1 MTREAEETAAGV
13 SPSGGRPTAGSAP
26 NKETNEQT
34 KGISSRSEIE
44 AMSPAKKQECQPL
57 PPNGGRPS
65 KGTVAN
71 SFCTSGAEIEFTQ
84 KILLRR

>member
-44 AMSPAKKQECQPL
+44 AMSPAKNKNVSLSPRT
-57 PPNGGRPS
+57 GVGPS

>member
-1 MTREAEETAAGV
+1 MARDAEETAAGV

-26 NKETNEQT
+26 NKETNEQQRN
-34 KGISSRSEIE
+34 RSPE
-44 AMSPAKKQECQPL
+44 SGKKQECQPL